1 MMNVLER
8 QEGILELLA
17 ASGRVEVKH
26 LVELF
31 QTSEVTI
38 RADLRRLEKE
48 NKLKRFH
55 GGAQCLTTL
64 PNVVN
69 NTSQIIE
76 NETKLENRYDLNAS
90 AKQRIAE
97 KAASYVSSGNSIIID
112 SGSTTHL
119 VAKELAVKGEI
130 IAITNNL
137 AVAEEFAEAPDT
149 TLVICGGT
157 YRHKT
162 KSVHGIKTE
171 QCLEGVSA
179 DILFIGADGIVPD
192 KGITTFNEGYTIS
205 AVMASC
211 ANVIIAVVDSSK
223 MGRVGF
229 NHVLDIDL
237 IDILVTDT
245 NINQLYLDGFR
256 AKGIEVIT
264 V

>member
-1 MMNVLER
+1 MNVLER
-8 QEGILELLA
+8 QESILELLA
-17 ASGRVEVKH
+17 ARGRVEVKN

-31 QTSEVTI
+31 HTSEVTI

-55 GGAQCLTTL
+55 GGAQSLSTL
-64 PNVVN
+64 PNVIN
-69 NTSQIIE
+69 NSTKVLE
-76 NETKLENRYDLNAS
+76 NETKLENRYDLNS
-90 AKQRIAE
+90 GAKHRIAK
-97 KAASYVSSGNSIIID
+97 KAASFVSAGNSVIID

-119 VAKELAVKGEI
+119 VAKQLAKKGEI

-137 AVAEEFAEAPDT
+137 AVAEEFSEAPDT

-162 KSVHGIKTE
+162 KSLHGAKTE

-205 AVMASC
+205 AVMAAC
-211 ANVIIAVVDSSK
+211 TNTIIAVVDSSK

-256 AKGIEVIT
+256 DKGIEVIT